1 MPQVTKLPDQARG
14 ILPLLRW
21 PDRDLL
27 RYAGV
32 TSGPFG
38 AAGVQF
44 LLSLILLRVVDPAS
58 FGAFSLL
65 FLLSQFLL
73 LLWSALFC
81 APIVLA
87 LTGREGPNQPAIDA
101 ILAANMAGAA
111 VCGIAMLGAAIWL
124 GISPAA
130 ATGFAL
136 YTVLSLPRWLGRSIS
151 YARNA
156 VIRVM
161 LSDHGYTV
169 VLLLATLWIALS
181 PDRALEKA
189 CLGLA
194 VAMLFALAG
203 LGRGFAWMQLG
214 ALRLRGAVRRYRTI
228 WRTQASASL
237 GGVAAAE
244 FLANNQALVV
254 TAMLGPSAY
263 APLAACFLLV
273 RPIPIALTALTEY
286 ERARMASA
294 LQRNADGE
302 LRSSL
307 RGFSLMMLA
316 VWAATCLFALVLL
329 GTAPGLVFPP
339 SQYALPTLVSGTILW
354 VAVVLP
360 RCLRAPP
367 ATALQAAGAFRP
379 FANAG
384 LLGSIVSLAAV
395 TALLFLAPP
404 VWTLLGTLA
413 GEIAATLMIWRCF
426 ARWQRERNG
435 GKRPRQ

>member
-1 MPQVTKLPDQARG
+1 MPQVTKLPDRARG

-21 PDRDLL
+21 PDRDVL

-44 LLSLILLRVVDPAS
+44 LLSLILLRVVDPAG

-87 LTGREGPNQPAIDA
+87 MTGREGPDQPAIDA
-101 ILAANMAGAA
+101 ILAANIAA
-111 VCGIAMLGAAIWL
+111 AAICGIAMLGTGIWL

-136 YTVLSLPRWLGRSIS
+136 YTALSLPRWLGRSIC

-156 VIRVM
+156 VTRVM
-161 LSDHGYTV
+161 LSDHGYALA
-169 VLLLATLWIALS
+169 LLLATLWIVSS
-181 PDRALEKA
+181 PGAALEKA
-189 CLGLA
+189 SLGLA
-194 VAMLFALAG
+194 SAMLFALAG
-203 LGRGFAWMQLG
+203 LGPGFARMQLD
-214 ALRLRGAVRRYRTI
+214 ALRLRGVVRRYRTI

-237 GGVAAAE
+237 GGVAATE

-254 TAMLGPSAY
+254 TVLLGPSAY

-294 LQRNADGE
+294 LQRNAYGD

-316 VWAATCLFALVLL
+316 VWAATGVLALLLL

-339 SQYALPTLVSGTILW
+339 SQYALTTLVSGTLLW
-354 VAVVLP
+354 VAVALP

-367 ATALQAAGAFRP
+367 ATALQAAGVFRP
-379 FANAG
+379 LANAG
-384 LLGSIVSLAAV
+384 LIGSIVSLAAV
-395 TALLFLAPP
+395 TALLFVAPP

-413 GEIAATLMIWRCF
+413 GEIAATLMIWRFF
-426 ARWQRERNG
+426 ARWNHERNG
-435 GKRPRQ
+435 

>member
-21 PDRDLL
+21 PDHNVL

-32 TSGPFG
+32 ASGPFG

-44 LLSLILLRVVDPAS
+44 LLSLILLRVVDLAG

-87 LTGREGPNQPAIDA
+87 MNGREGPDQPAIDA

-111 VCGIAMLGAAIWL
+111 ACGIAMLGAAIWL

-136 YTVLSLPRWLGRSIS
+136 YTALSLPRWLGRSIC
-151 YARNA
+151 YAQNA
-156 VIRVM
+156 GRRVM

-203 LGRGFAWMQLG
+203 LGQGFARKQIG
-214 ALRLRGAVRRYRTI
+214 GLRLRGAIHTYQKI
-228 WRTQASASL
+228 WRSQASASL

-254 TAMLGPSAY
+254 TAMLGPTAY

-294 LQRNADGE
+294 LQRNADGD

-316 VWAATCLFALVLL
+316 VWAATGLLAIVLL

-339 SQYALPTLVSGTILW
+339 SQYALPTLVSGTLLW
-354 VAVVLP
+354 VAVALP

-367 ATALQAAGAFRP
+367 ATALQAAGIFRP
-379 FANAG
+379 LANAG
-384 LLGSIVSLAAV
+384 LIGSIVSLAAV
-395 TALLFLAPP
+395 TALLFAAPP

-426 ARWQRERNG
+426 ARWNHERNA
-435 GKRPRQ
+435 

>member
-1 MPQVTKLPDQARG
+1 
-14 ILPLLRW
+14 
-21 PDRDLL
+21 
-27 RYAGV
+27 
-32 TSGPFG
+32 
-38 AAGVQF
+38 
-44 LLSLILLRVVDPAS
+44 
-58 FGAFSLL
+58 
-65 FLLSQFLL
+65 
-73 LLWSALFC
+73 
-81 APIVLA
+81 
-87 LTGREGPNQPAIDA
+87 
-101 ILAANMAGAA
+101 
-111 VCGIAMLGAAIWL
+111 
-124 GISPAA
+124 
-130 ATGFAL
+130 
-136 YTVLSLPRWLGRSIS
+136 
-151 YARNA
+151 
-156 VIRVM
+156 
-161 LSDHGYTV
+161 
-169 VLLLATLWIALS
+169 LS

-203 LGRGFAWMQLG
+203 LGRGFARMLLG
-214 ALRLRGAVRRYRTI
+214 ALRLRGAIHKYQTI

-254 TAMLGPSAY
+254 TVLLGPSAY

-294 LQRNADGE
+294 LQRNADGD

-316 VWAATCLFALVLL
+316 VWAATGVLALLLL

-339 SQYALPTLVSGTILW
+339 SQYALTTLVSGTLLW
-354 VAVVLP
+354 VAVALP

-367 ATALQAAGAFRP
+367 ATALQAAGVFRP
-379 FANAG
+379 LANAG

-395 TALLFLAPP
+395 TALLFVAPP

-413 GEIAATLMIWRCF
+413 GEIAATLMIWRFF
-426 ARWQRERNG
+426 ARWNHERNG
-435 GKRPRQ
+435 